1 MCCLISYDLAK
12 KVLFLSLLCFICQA
26 PGDALAFFV
35 CLSVLR
41 MFSQALLHAFHL
53 RLKLYL
59 GRLRAD
65 LSLSL
70 CLLGSLLLS
79 LASERSI
86 SLFVCQ
92 TLFGSVLFARSLS
105 FALLGSLSCS
115 LWLAHA
121 LALSSS
127 LAGTRLG

>member
-1 MCCLISYDLAK
+1 MLFFGSFAWILLISLQKSELDTAMCCLISYDLAK
-12 KVLFLSLLCFICQA
+12 KVLLLSLLCFTCQA
-26 PGDALAFFV
+26 PGDALAFSV

-41 MFSQALLHAFHL
+41 MFSKALLHAFHL

-59 GRLRAD
+59 GPLRAD

-79 LASERSI
+79 LASKRSL

-92 TLFGSVLFARSLS
+92 TLSL
-105 FALLGSLSCS
+105 
-115 LWLAHA
+115 
-121 LALSSS
+121 
-127 LAGTRLG
+127 